1 VVFNAV
7 AIQFVLGFIAFM
19 GFIVLLVGLFATLPI
34 AFIGSYLMFRY
45 AIGEKDSIEPD
56 EFEINEHL
64 L

>member
-1 VVFNAV
+1 
-7 AIQFVLGFIAFM
+7 
-19 GFIVLLVGLFATLPI
+19 LFATLPI